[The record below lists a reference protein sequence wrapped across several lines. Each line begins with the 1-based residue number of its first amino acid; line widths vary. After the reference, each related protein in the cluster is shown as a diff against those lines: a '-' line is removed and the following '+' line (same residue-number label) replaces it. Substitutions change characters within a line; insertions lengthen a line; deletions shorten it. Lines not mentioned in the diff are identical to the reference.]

1 MSTYHRLAAS
11 VALGAGIAASVIHAP
26 NAHADAAGFL
36 SGVQALGFYHSD
48 GPAGLLRMGYAV
60 CEYLSNPGVNGLDAT
75 RIIYVNTGWDVDR
88 TEAAQF
94 VIVSV
99 GQLCPEYLPG
109 SVT

>member
-11 VALGAGIAASVIHAP
+11 VALGAGIAAALIHAP
-26 NAHADAAGFL
+26 SAHADPAGFL
-36 SGVQALGFYHSD
+36 AGGQARGFYHSD
-48 GPAGLLRMGYAV
+48 GPSGLLRMGYAV
-60 CEYLSNPGVNGLDAT
+60 CDYLSYPGATGTDAA
-75 RIIYVNTGWDVDR
+75 RIIYINTGWDVDR

-109 SVT
+109 SVA